1 MLESTISRLPER
13 DQIEIRGLFD
23 KYAERNSPK
32 RQVVAAVVMI
42 AIAAILGPVLEI
54 GEREKT
60 PANSNPT
67 PTTIFVSPV
76 NEAES
81 IHPPI
86 LTTLPK

>member
-32 RQVVAAVVMI
+32 NQAIAALVII
-42 AIAAILGPVLEI
+42 AIAVILGPILEI
-54 GEREKT
+54 GEREKPVNSS
-60 PANSNPT
+60 PAA
-67 PTTIFVSPV
+67 TTIFT
-76 NEAES
+76 A
-81 IHPPI
+81 HPPT